1 VAGRRWREG
10 WGVTLYQRPREDDE
24 RLLHMLRMRDRGMTA
39 RQCGAPY
46 GIPPEKVRT
55 IFQRIDIDTARAE

>member
-1 VAGRRWREG
+1 
-10 WGVTLYQRPREDDE
+10 VTLYQRPREDDE
-24 RLLHMLRMRDRGMTA
+24 RILHMLRMRDRGMTA

-55 IFQRIDIDTARAE
+55 MFQRLDRDTEMAE